1 MAKKTKRATVDRADA
16 GDYAAAGD
24 QFFQAAELARQFEYW
39 NAAGLLFVHAA
50 IALAD
55 AVAIARRG
63 QKSTSE
69 NHMDAL
75 ALLEEAS
82 ENVKGRDEAIGHLR
96 RIIDEK
102 NRVAYT
108 GVSFRRVDLEKM
120 AVHAGRFRAFA
131 ERVLRG

>member
-1 MAKKTKRATVDRADA
+1 MAKKTRRTTVDRAEA

-24 QFFQAAELARQFEYW
+24 QFFRAAELARQFEYW
-39 NAAGLLFVHAA
+39 NAAGLLYVHAA
-50 IALAD
+50 IAFAD

-63 QKSTSE
+63 QKSTGE
-69 NHMDAL
+69 NHLEAL
-75 ALLEEAS
+75 TLMEES
-82 ENVKGRDEAIGHLR
+82 TRNVKGRDEAIGHLR

-108 GVSFRRVDLEKM
+108 GMSFRRADLEKT
-120 AVHAGRFRAFA
+120 AIHAARFRVFA